1 MMTFKQRLPYFL
13 GGLTI
18 GIIVVV
24 FIWGKKNTTFDY
36 GPNARV
42 LKNLRIKDRVFSKEA
57 MDVMHFYH
65 LDTALVTN
73 LFQHGNVDL
82 GNKIKLDTC
91 LYQYN
96 IEGKNKLQ
104 NITLTVKNCDS
115 VVYIEKIIVE

>member
-1 MMTFKQRLPYFL
+1 
-13 GGLTI
+13 
-18 GIIVVV
+18 
-24 FIWGKKNTTFDY
+24 
-36 GPNARV
+36 
-42 LKNLRIKDRVFSKEA
+42 
-57 MDVMHFYH
+57 MHFYH

>member
-13 GGLTI
+13 GGLII

-57 MDVMHFYH
+57 MDVMHSYN

-73 LFQHGNVDL
+73 IFQHGNVDL

>member
-13 GGLTI
+13 GGLII

-96 IEGKNKLQ
+96 IEGKNKQ
-104 NITLTVKNCDS
+104 YFNI
-115 VVYIEKIIVE
+115 

>member
-1 MMTFKQRLPYFL
+1 MTFKQRLPYFL

-42 LKNLRIKDRVFSKEA
+42 LKNLRIKERVFSKEA
-57 MDVMHFYH
+57 MDVMYFYN
-65 LDTALVTN
+65 LDTAVVTN
-73 LFQHGNVDL
+73 IFQHGNVDL

-96 IEGKNKLQ
+96 IEGKNKLK

-115 VVYIEKIIVE
+115 VVYIEKVIVE